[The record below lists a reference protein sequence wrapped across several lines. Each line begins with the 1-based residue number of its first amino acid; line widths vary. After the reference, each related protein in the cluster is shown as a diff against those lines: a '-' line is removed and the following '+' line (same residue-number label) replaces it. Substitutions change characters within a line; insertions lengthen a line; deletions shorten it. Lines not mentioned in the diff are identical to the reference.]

1 MNQIHNSEGEAC
13 LLANALFVRWCLHL
27 PTVLKFISSYTL
39 VIDDHLPYPLIKL
52 FYQCLWRFILYQQ
65 QINEILMEQSSLLEA
80 ELMLL
85 YLFQYQVK
93 FSKSGRITLSLIT
106 PDWQNKAGEVGNAS
120 RKCMRAHWIT
130 LAYGSPSTEEDLP
143 SLDCRNGEDSK
154 EARCHAAF
162 NAEGKSLFSSSI
174 RSDRWG
180 VYFVFILD
188 LASHRCQGN
197 CAAV

>member
-39 VIDDHLPYPLIKL
+39 KL
-52 FYQCLWRFILYQQ
+52 FYQCLWRLILYQQ

-106 PDWQNKAGEVGNAS
+106 PD
-120 RKCMRAHWIT
+120 
-130 LAYGSPSTEEDLP
+130 
-143 SLDCRNGEDSK
+143 
-154 EARCHAAF
+154 
-162 NAEGKSLFSSSI
+162 
-174 RSDRWG
+174 
-180 VYFVFILD
+180 
-188 LASHRCQGN
+188 
-197 CAAV
+197 